1 MKVIINGIECEA
13 NEGEYILNVARKN
26 DIFIPAI
33 CYLNGCSPTL
43 ACRMCMVEADGK
55 KVYSCN
61 TKVKEGMV
69 VRVICQIYGMS
80 VMLSCKHIVSTTLYN
95 VGYVINLANV
105 SFKTLHTKQE

>member
-69 VRVICQIYGMS
+69 VES
-80 VMLSCKHIVSTTLYN
+80 DLP
-95 VGYVINLANV
+95 NLWDERNAIM
-105 SFKTLHTKQE
+105 QAY